1 MNVKVCR
8 NCLQTLSQDRRERG
22 LLVCA
27 NCAKAIQAL
36 KEKEKEKEKQVA
48 EANPLQAALKSEKQ
62 KILEEEAQRVEN
74 EKKQKN
80 VEHFFED
87 FSKVKRSFW

>member
-36 KEKEKEKEKQVA
+36 KEKEKEKEKQA
-48 EANPLQAALKSEKQ
+48 TEANPL
-62 KILEEEAQRVEN
+62 
-74 EKKQKN
+74 
-80 VEHFFED
+80 
-87 FSKVKRSFW
+87 